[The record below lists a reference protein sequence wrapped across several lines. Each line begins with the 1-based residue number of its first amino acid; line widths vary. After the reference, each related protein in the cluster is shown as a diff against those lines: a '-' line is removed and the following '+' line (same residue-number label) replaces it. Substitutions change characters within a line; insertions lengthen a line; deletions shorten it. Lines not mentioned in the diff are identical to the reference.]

1 MVRVRWVDYD
11 PEAGIDYFSTKYA
24 AHRILLRREMSISLA
39 ISLSQYNTTDF
50 LQIEYFD
57 TYKIVTNFHQ
67 DPPVIYILY
76 QCGTNIPDDVDQ
88 DDQGG
93 LALTQTPQIPHVE

>member
-1 MVRVRWVDYD
+1 VDYD
-11 PEAGIDYFSTKYA
+11 LEAGIDCFPIKYA
-24 AHRILLRREMSISLA
+24 APDIASYGDVDIFGNTFVPH
-39 ISLSQYNTTDF
+39 NTTDF

-67 DPPVIYILY
+67 DPPVIYILH

-93 LALTQTPQIPHVE
+93 LL

>member
-1 MVRVRWVDYD
+1 VDIFGNKFV
-11 PEAGIDYFSTKYA
+11 P
-24 AHRILLRREMSISLA
+24 H
-39 ISLSQYNTTDF
+39 NTTDF

-76 QCGTNIPDDVDQ
+76 QYGTNIPDDVNQ
-88 DDQGG
+88 DDSLQPSGECSASRWI
-93 LALTQTPQIPHVE
+93 ALTQTPQIPHVE